1 MKTNKKKI
9 TKQQKSRK
17 LTRQEIDEMMS
28 DFRKDRQIAKEL
40 GLKVTYID

>member
-17 LTRQEIDEMMS
+17 LTRKEIDDMM
-28 DFRKDRQIAKEL
+28 DNFRKTDKLDKEL

>member
-1 MKTNKKKI
+1 MKTNKKKA

-17 LTRQEIDEMMS
+17 LTRKEIDEMMNN
-28 DFRKDRQIAKEL
+28 FRKTDKIAKEL